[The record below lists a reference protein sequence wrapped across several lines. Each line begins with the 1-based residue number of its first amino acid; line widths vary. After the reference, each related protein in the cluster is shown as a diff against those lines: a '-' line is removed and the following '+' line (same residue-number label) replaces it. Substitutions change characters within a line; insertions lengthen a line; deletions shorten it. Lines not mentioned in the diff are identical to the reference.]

1 MSNSTQQEVA
11 QLIGELREISKKAKS
26 DTSRILKVS
35 AKPLVSA
42 ISIAAPKSTGRKIHK
57 RYSTVKLSKKI
68 RAGRGKGTVV
78 ATYAPGNLAASFA
91 VLPFSSKL
99 KYKVVIG
106 AKLAKG
112 SAKGDFG
119 PNGRTD
125 GYYAHMVERGT
136 RHSQQHPF
144 VGPTWARMKEPT
156 KTLIITKIKRKI
168 KRIKK
173 ASK

>member
-35 AKPLVSA
+35 AKPLVNA
-42 ISIAAPKSTGRKIHK
+42 LFIAAPHGKKVHK

-91 VLPFSSKL
+91 VLAL
-99 KYKVVIG
+99 KKQDYRVTVG

-119 PNGRTD
+119 PHGRTD
-125 GYYAHMVERGT
+125 GYYAHMIEKGT
-136 RHSQQHPF
+136 RNMTARPF
-144 VGPTWARMKEPT
+144 IGPTWARMKEPT
-156 KTLIITKIKRKI
+156 KILIVNNLKKKIKRL
-168 KRIKK
+168 KK
-173 ASK
+173 